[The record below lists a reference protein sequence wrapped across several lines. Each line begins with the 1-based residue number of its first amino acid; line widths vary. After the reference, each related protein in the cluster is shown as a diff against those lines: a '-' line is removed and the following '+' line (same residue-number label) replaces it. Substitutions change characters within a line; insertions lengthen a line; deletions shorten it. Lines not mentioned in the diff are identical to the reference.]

1 MVLKS
6 LPRTGIL
13 LHILPRTGI
22 LQGKKKQMVATTNKQ
37 FAREI
42 NDQQKNE

>member
-6 LPRTGIL
+6 
-13 LHILPRTGI
+13 LPRTGI